1 MSEGPLLGCHDT
13 YNNDPVERLYAKC
26 HYTDCR
32 FALCFNAKCHYTE
45 CHFALC
51 FDAECLYA
59 EYYTLL
65 SVIML
70 RIMSVNDIMLSIRIL
85 SFIRKCC

>member
-1 MSEGPLLGCHDT
+1 LDQAKARIRTLICRFMSEGPLLGCHDT

-26 HYTDCR
+26 HYT
-32 FALCFNAKCHYTE
+32 K

-51 FDAECLYA
+51 LMLSVFVLSIM
-59 EYYTLL
+59 LL

-70 RIMSVNDIMLSIRIL
+70 RIKSVNGIMLTQYYDTE
-85 SFIRKCC
+85 FH

>member
-1 MSEGPLLGCHDT
+1 LYKAKDRIRILNIGIMSEGALLGCHDT

-26 HYTDCR
+26 DYT
-32 FALCFNAKCHYTE
+32 K

-51 FDAECLYA
+51 LMLSVFVLSIM
-59 EYYTLL
+59 LL

-70 RIMSVNDIMLSIRIL
+70 RIKSVNDIMLSIRTL
-85 SFIRKCC
+85 SFIRQCC